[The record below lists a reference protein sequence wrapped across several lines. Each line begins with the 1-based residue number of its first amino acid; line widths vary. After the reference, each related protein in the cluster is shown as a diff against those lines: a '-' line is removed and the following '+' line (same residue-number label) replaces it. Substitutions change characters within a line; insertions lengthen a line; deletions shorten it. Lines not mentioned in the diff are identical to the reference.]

1 MQQNMKYV
9 KLTELIDRL
18 KRNNIMADLNYE
30 EVVVHVTDFF
40 AILNS
45 PKLLQSFKTDQDI
58 EIKDYQGRVPC
69 NFVQEVQLRMR
80 HHNNDKAYIPMR
92 TATDTFHPVTK
103 QDKYVEGPSDLTYVI
118 NDGVITT
125 SFKNGHV
132 EMSYKGI
139 VVDENDVPM
148 IPENYAI
155 MRALIEYIKVQY
167 YTILVEN
174 MRMPY
179 QVLQMAEQ
187 RYAWA
192 IGRASSQLHQ
202 MTLDEA
208 ENFTDIVNRLIPDLK
223 QHDKYF
229 ASLGSKEYLRTQ

>member
-92 TATDTFHPVTK
+92 AATDTFHPVTK

-139 VVDENDVPM
+139 VVDENGVPM
-148 IPENYAI
+148 
-155 MRALIEYIKVQY
+155 IKVQY
-167 YTILVEN
+167 YTTLVEN
-174 MRMPY
+174 MKMPY

-202 MTLDEA
+202 ITLDEA